1 MHSKLP
7 SLMLTPCFLNS
18 IYEPTCFNGKAKEN
32 TDLFLVRT
40 NRRFS

>member
-1 MHSKLP
+1 MNSKLP
-7 SLMLTPCFLNS
+7 SLLLTPCFLNS
-18 IYEPTCFNGKAKEN
+18 IYVSTCFHGKAKEN